1 MGLLSA
7 TGTINLAQFWPQG
20 LSDADTV
27 HVAVKEFRYSPGG
40 SGPGKPT
47 SVFRNAIVKGKGSKP
62 AISKKGEITIRLQG
76 IDATELH
83 YRPTPLGG
91 KGTAGQKTALKLVNK
106 EYRQYL
112 GETAANALG
121 EKLRS
126 LAKGKTVLPC
136 TVTTLVDRPTDV
148 FDTYGRFVGDIVIG
162 SGSRGLNVNQ
172 WLVKSGWAFPTFY
185 TSMTP
190 TEIRTF
196 VAAWKAGAKAKGGLG
211 KYFSKKIAAFKP
223 SLVLRRK
230 GPLEPAKDRGTVNL
244 PKLFR
249 RQTTWWAY
257 NQAGVTKLNFAAYIV
272 EGKDEFLLTKDF
284 FAHGIHAAQA
294 RMLGDYLKGGTFTL
308 TPAEMVFKEKPS
320 RLVTP
325 AGKEIVSW

>member
-1 MGLLSA
+1 MGLLTA
-7 TGTINLAQFWPQG
+7 TGTIDVTQFWPG
-20 LSDADTV
+20 RTSDADTA
-27 HVAVKEFRYSPGG
+27 HVAVEAFRYSATGK
-40 SGPGKPT
+40 GPGKST
-47 SVFRNAIVKGKGSKP
+47 GVFKNAIVKGSGSKP

-83 YRPTPLGG
+83 YRPAPLRK
-91 KGTAGQKTALKLVNK
+91 KGTAKQKAALKLVNK

-126 LAKGKTVLPC
+126 FAKGKTALPC
-136 TVTTLVDRPTDV
+136 KVTTFVDRPTDV
-148 FDTYGRFVGDIVIG
+148 FDTYGRFVGDIIIG
-162 SGSRGLNVNQ
+162 SGSKALNVNQ

-185 TSMTP
+185 TSMTR
-190 TEIRTF
+190 TEIRGF
-196 VAAWKAGAKAKGGLG
+196 LDAWKAGAKVKGRLG
-211 KYFSKKIAAFKP
+211 KYFSKKIASFKS
-223 SLVLRRK
+223 SLVFRRK
-230 GPLEPAKDRGTVNL
+230 GPLDPAKDLGTVNM

-257 NQAGVTKLNFAAYIV
+257 NQAGVTKLDFAAYVV
-272 EGKDEFLLTKDF
+272 EGKDEFLLTKAF
-284 FAHGIHAAQA
+284 FTHGIHAAPT

-308 TPAEMVFKEKPS
+308 TPADMVFKEKPS
-320 RLVTP
+320 KLVTP